1 MVINIFNGCLPRL
14 QSLHERTLVERN
26 FIIQQKDTKVLELE
40 QELEVVEGEL
50 SAAREQAPS
59 RTMKNL
65 VDKLK
70 TQLQVKEKQQKV
82 RIHLIHKY
90 SVMILF

>member
-1 MVINIFNGCLPRL
+1 ML
-14 QSLHERTLVERN
+14 
-26 FIIQQKDTKVLELE
+26 QQKDTKILELE

-65 VDKLK
+65 VEKLR
-70 TQLQVKEKQQKV
+70 TQLQVKEKQHKV
-82 RIHLIHKY
+82 HL
-90 SVMILF
+90 